1 MNWITTG
8 WRNENY
14 NLQNVDY
21 EFNNHSHY
29 KHVKWSDFKIAQRK
43 ISCAKKHSE
52 ALPPKQILIFDEKYC
67 QKSIVWKNWPFRI
80 KYSKNIE
87 YILQKGRVGSN
98 EHGKTQNASHAA
110 PKKIQKN
117 VQIKKRTKGNNVHS
131 KACNMIDT
139 LLDQK

>member
-29 KHVKWSDFKIAQRK
+29 KHVKWIQDFKIAQRK

-67 QKSIVWKNWPFRI
+67 QK
-80 KYSKNIE
+80 KYRLKKLTFSHKVLKKYWVHTAKRQGRFKWTRQDSKCE
-87 YILQKGRVGSN
+87 PCR
-98 EHGKTQNASHAA
+98 T
-110 PKKIQKN
+110 KKIQKMYKL
-117 VQIKKRTKGNNVHS
+117 KKGQREIMYTVKH
-131 KACNMIDT
+131 AT
-139 LLDQK
+139 W